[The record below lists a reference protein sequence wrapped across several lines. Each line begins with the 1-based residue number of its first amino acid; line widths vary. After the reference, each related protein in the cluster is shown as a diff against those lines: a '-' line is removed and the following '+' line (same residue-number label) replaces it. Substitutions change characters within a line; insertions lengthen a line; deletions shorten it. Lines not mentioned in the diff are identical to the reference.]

1 MLSAQIS
8 AYERFKFQV
17 CGAEVAQKFE
27 GRGPTGGYFAICQ
40 SGVSVTNRWVPH
52 RTPCWHFAQQV
63 VGLAERGAENQTCRS
78 CGCETNEPTRRE
90 GRSGISRTF
99 VGNFDLQ
106 GWFINISEKELN
118 AMIWWNHLSS
128 GPISS
133 KNGVLG
139 WCRKCVFTNGLSYP
153 FRARPLY
160 YVVKDEP
167 SRDLSSARGR
177 HSQS

>member
-8 AYERFKFQV
+8 AYERSKLQV
-17 CGAEVAQKFE
+17 HGAEVAQKFE
-27 GRGPTGGYFAICQ
+27 GRGPTGGHFAICQ
-40 SGVSVTNRWVPH
+40 SGVSITNRWVPH
-52 RTPCWHFAQQV
+52 RTPWWHFAQQV
-63 VGLAERGAENQTCRS
+63 VGLAERGAGNQTCRS
-78 CGCETNEPTRRE
+78 RWVRKQCNPTRRE

-106 GWFINISEKELN
+106 GWFTNISEKELN

-139 WCRKCVFTNGLSYP
+139 WCRKCVFTNALSYS
-153 FRARPLY
+153 FRARISFQAMRNLPPQVLTSLLCG
-160 YVVKDEP
+160 E
-167 SRDLSSARGR
+167 R
-177 HSQS
+177 